1 MDACLLLSGVALAVV
16 ACGAPPQTN
25 GVVTYMPPT
34 QKSAPLPVVVVMPAA
49 SSGPA
54 VTVVVAPPSSAPALP
69 VAGDVSSVP
78 NRKRFYPAADDTS
91 EPHAR
96 KKTAV
101 LLFAAPGD
109 REASGE
115 EALAEAVPESVRR
128 LTFEPVLCVLDGR
141 LHAGLRCAEVM
152 PAKATV
158 RITGG
163 GTMDVLRRTASF
175 KDTAGQRTLPA
186 PYAPS
191 CCMYNT
197 CVGKTIPY
205 APVDDGMTVLTTH
218 RTMLAVWPKDAEI
231 DLAPETADAFDAA
244 KQPIWQRT
252 ATAGGGPGAHE
263 YVPIA
268 TADMDGDKKREVLVY
283 ERWANDYA
291 LFVVAKEG
299 DAPLFRFSCGN
310 I

>member
-1 MDACLLLSGVALAVV
+1 MARAHLLLLGVVV

-25 GVVTYMPPT
+25 GVVTYTPPT
-34 QKSAPLPVVVVMPAA
+34 QKSTPLPVMVVMPAP
-49 SSGPA
+49 SSGPPL
-54 VTVVVAPPSSAPALP
+54 TVVVAPPSSAPVLRVP
-69 VAGDVSSVP
+69 GDVANVP

-91 EPHAR
+91 EPRSR

-101 LLFAAPGD
+101 LLFTAPSERTAPG
-109 REASGE
+109 E
-115 EALAEAVPESVRR
+115 EDLAEATPESVRV
-128 LTFEPVLCVLDGR
+128 LTFEPVLCVLNGR
-141 LHAGLRCAEVM
+141 LAAGLRCAEAM

-163 GTMDVLRRTASF
+163 GGNMDLVRRTTPF
-175 KDTAGQRTLPA
+175 KDTAGERTIPA

-197 CVGKTIPY
+197 CIGKTIPY
-205 APVDDGMTVLTTH
+205 LPVIDGMTVLTTH
-218 RTMLAVWPKDAEI
+218 RTVLAVWPKDAEI
-231 DLAPETADAFDAA
+231 DLVSESADAFDAS
-244 KQPIWQRT
+244 KQPIWHT
-252 ATAGGGPGAHE
+252 ASGSPGPRE
-263 YVPIA
+263 YLPIA

-283 ERWANDYA
+283 ERWANDYG
-291 LFVVAKEG
+291 LFVVPKEG

>member
-1 MDACLLLSGVALAVV
+1 MARARHLLFGVVLV
-16 ACGAPPQTN
+16 ACGSPPPQN
-25 GVVTYMPPT
+25 AVVTYTPPAHQST
-34 QKSAPLPVVVVMPAA
+34 PLPVVVVTAPA
-49 SSGPA
+49 SSGPPL
-54 VTVVVAPPSSAPALP
+54 TVVVVPPSSAAARP
-69 VAGDVSSVP
+69 VAGEVVNVS

-96 KKTAV
+96 KRTAV
-101 LLFAAPGD
+101 LLFAAPSERQAG
-109 REASGE
+109 GE
-115 EALAEAVPESVRR
+115 EILAEATPESLRR
-128 LTFEPVLCVLDGR
+128 LTFEPVLCVLDGK
-141 LHAGLRCAEVM
+141 LAGGLRCAEAM

-158 RITGG
+158 RMTGG
-163 GTMDVLRRTASF
+163 GTMDLARRTAAF
-175 KDTAGQRTLPA
+175 KDTAGQRSFPA

-205 APVDDGMTVLTTH
+205 APVDDGVTVLHTH
-218 RTMLAVWPKDAEI
+218 RTVLAVWPKDAEI
-231 DLAPETADAFDAA
+231 DLAPEAADAFDAS
-244 KQPIWQRT
+244 KQPIWQR
-252 ATAGGGPGAHE
+252 AAGSPGARE

-268 TADMDGDKKREVLVY
+268 TTDMDGDKKREVLVY

-291 LFVVAKEG
+291 LFVVPKEG